1 LQAKELADKIKGSLL
16 SRVSDLGEGV
26 EERQI
31 IGPFGDEIK
40 EQDRGDE
47 THTDEVKEQ
56 EEVEEEKGE
65 EPTARFPLLLFLPLH
80 SCPVP
85 LWRLGRVEDRQDRHI
100 TGQRLLPAL
109 IVNED

>member
-1 LQAKELADKIKGSLL
+1 M
-16 SRVSDLGEGV
+16 GEGV

-31 IGPFGDEIK
+31 NGPFGDEIK

-47 THTDEVKEQ
+47 THAAEDQEQ

-80 SCPVP
+80 
-85 LWRLGRVEDRQDRHI
+85 L
-100 TGQRLLPAL
+100 
-109 IVNED
+109 